1 MAKVN
6 SVSQLERAK
15 KLVKTVTDIGKYDEN
30 CKGQYQV
37 MGSKGRQYDV
47 EVKGEI
53 FECYQGFSEQENHE
67 ARFDNQENRTKKRRE
82 VCPSWRNSHL
92 PKICKHTLAVKFYRE
107 QEEN

>member
-53 FECYQGFSEQENHE
+53 FECFQGFSETENHE
-67 ARFDNQENRTKKRRE
+67 QRFDNQENRTKKRNE
-82 VCPSWRNSHL
+82 VCPSWRNSQL
-92 PKICKHTLAVKFYRE
+92 PKICKHTLAVKLYRE
-107 QEEN
+107 QEKQ